1 MKVTLIDYPN
11 HADYKAYCAARVC
24 YSDKGFEDI
33 WDSTVKTSPKFED
46 PERDKALKLL
56 QGIVKA
62 GHGSVLEHCCFTF
75 AIEGISRACSH
86 QLVRHRIA
94 SYSQQSQ
101 RYVNG
106 NAFSYVMP
114 PEIEKDDKLKKAYHD
129 HITMVMEFYDTL
141 IECGVKK
148 EDARYLLPN
157 AITTNIV
164 VTMNARELLHF
175 IGLRTSPRAQWEI
188 REMANK
194 MLEQVKEVAP
204 VIFGELEVRGLADA
218 N

>member
-1 MKVTLIDYPN
+1 MKVTLVDYPRY
-11 HADYKAYCAARVC
+11 ADYKAYCAARVC

-33 WDSTVKTSPKFED
+33 WCETPMSGMDKEN
-46 PERDKALKLL
+46 PENDKALKLL

-75 AIEGISRACSH
+75 SIEGISRACSH

-106 NAFSYVMP
+106 NKFSCVIP
-114 PEIEKDDKLKKAYHD
+114 PEIEKNKNLKAAFFN
-129 HITMVMEFYDTL
+129 HIKSSMEFYEAMVDN
-141 IECGVKK
+141 GVKK

-164 VTMNARELLHF
+164 VTMNARELIHF

-188 REMANK
+188 RQLAQEMLK
-194 MLEQVKEVAP
+194 QLKEVAP
-204 VIFGELEVRGLADA
+204 VMFSNINVKE

>member
-11 HADYKAYCAARVC
+11 NADYKAYCAARVC

-33 WDSTVKTSPKFED
+33 WDSTVKTSPQFED
-46 PERDKALKLL
+46 PENDNALKLL

-75 AIEGISRACSH
+75 SIEGISRACSH

-101 RYVNG
+101 RYVKG
-106 NAFSYVMP
+106 DKFGYVIP
-114 PEIEKDDKLKKAYHD
+114 PEIEKREDLKKVFDEHMRNTRTLYN
-129 HITMVMEFYDTL
+129 TL
-141 IECGVKK
+141 ILCGMKK

-157 AITTNIV
+157 ATTTNIV

-175 IGLRTSPRAQWEI
+175 IELRTSPRAQWEI

-194 MLEQVKEVAP
+194 MLEQAKEVAP
-204 VIFGELEVRGLADA
+204 VIFGEIK
-218 N
+218 

>member
-11 HADYKAYCAARVC
+11 NADYKAYCAARVC

-33 WDSTVKTSPKFED
+33 WDSTVKSSPQFED
-46 PERDKALKLL
+46 PENDNALKLL

-75 AIEGISRACSH
+75 SIEGISRACSH

-101 RYVNG
+101 RYVKG
-106 NAFSYVMP
+106 DKFGYVIP
-114 PEIEKDDKLKKAYHD
+114 PEIEKSGGLKKAFED
-129 HITMVMEFYDTL
+129 HMKNTMVLYNAL
-141 IECGVKK
+141 VLSGIKK

-157 AITTNIV
+157 ATTTNIV

-175 IGLRTSPRAQWEI
+175 IELRTSPRAQWEI

-194 MLEQVKEVAP
+194 MLEQAKEVAP
-204 VIFGELEVRGLADA
+204 VIFGEIK
-218 N
+218 

>member
-11 HADYKAYCAARVC
+11 NADYKAYCAARVC

-33 WDSTVKTSPKFED
+33 WDSTVKSSPQFED
-46 PERDKALKLL
+46 PENDNALKLL

-75 AIEGISRACSH
+75 SIEGISRACSH

-106 NAFSYVMP
+106 DKFGYVIP
-114 PEIEKDDKLKKAYHD
+114 PEIEKREDLKKAFDEHMRNTRTLYN
-129 HITMVMEFYDTL
+129 TL
-141 IECGVKK
+141 ILCGMKK

-157 AITTNIV
+157 ATTTNIV

-175 IGLRTSPRAQWEI
+175 IELRTSPRAQWEI

-194 MLEQVKEVAP
+194 MLEQAKEVAP
-204 VIFGELEVRGLADA
+204 VIFGEIK
-218 N
+218 

>member
-11 HADYKAYCAARVC
+11 NADYKAYCAARVC

-33 WDSTVKTSPKFED
+33 WDSTVKTSPQFED
-46 PERDKALKLL
+46 PENDNALKLL

-75 AIEGISRACSH
+75 SIEGISRACSH

-106 NAFSYVMP
+106 DKFGYVIP
-114 PEIEKDDKLKKAYHD
+114 PEIEKREDLKKAFDEHMRNTRTLYN
-129 HITMVMEFYDTL
+129 TL
-141 IECGVKK
+141 ILCGMKK

-157 AITTNIV
+157 ATTTNIV

-175 IGLRTSPRAQWEI
+175 IELRTSPRAQWEI

-194 MLEQVKEVAP
+194 MLEQAKEVAP
-204 VIFGELEVRGLADA
+204 VIFGEIK
-218 N
+218 